1 MSSTSTTTAP
11 ATGAPAGG
19 VNMFV
24 GLVPWVLFSV
34 IAHHGAL
41 KIASVVA
48 LVAAV
53 AITAWSASKGERPK
67 VLELGGIAAFA
78 GFVVVAFAVDAS
90 TGDMI
95 ARYAR
100 GIAAATLA
108 LIAFGSLL
116 FTPFTEQYARA
127 AVPEKFWSSPRFH
140 ETNRKLTAMW
150 GAIFLAMVP
159 LHVLAGAIDR
169 PITNIAL
176 NWAAPL
182 AMVMWGLKRST
193 TTGGV
198 DDAMST
204 TTA

>member
-1 MSSTSTTTAP
+1 
-11 ATGAPAGG
+11 
-19 VNMFV
+19 MFV
-24 GLVPWVLFSV
+24 GLAPWVLFSV
-34 IAHHGAL
+34 IAHHGTL
-41 KIASVVA
+41 RIAAIVA

-53 AITAWSASKGERPK
+53 AIAAWSASKGERPK

-78 GFVVVAFAVDAS
+78 GFVVLAFAVDAS
-90 TGDMI
+90 TGDTI

-108 LIAFGSLL
+108 LIAFASLL

-140 ETNRKLTAMW
+140 QANRKLTAMW

-182 AMVMWGLKRST
+182 AMVMWGLKHST
-193 TTGGV
+193 TTGA
-198 DDAMST
+198 DDAQSPIT
-204 TTA
+204 NA